1 MLAFSN
7 DYYGM
12 IFRATQSVEL
22 FCAYGAFSYGLVFCA
37 KYVGGGLVSTYMLMI
52 LQRKW
57 STVNTDELV
66 PLHVQERLNFQSYV
80 LEVNRKLY
88 RLSKTKEARI

>member
-22 FCAYGAFSYGLVFCA
+22 FCAY
-37 KYVGGGLVSTYMLMI
+37 VSTYMLMI